1 VPHVSSGIQLLIGES
16 SSPLVISRTQD
27 ICMILREILFYSEII
42 YACNITNIQNSKYVF
57 VIGFG
62 LTYL

>member
-1 VPHVSSGIQLLIGES
+1 VSHVSSGIQLLIEES

-27 ICMILREILFYSEII
+27 MCMISGEILFYSETI
-42 YACNITNIQNSKYVF
+42 YVCNITNIQNSKYVF
-57 VIGFG
+57 VVGFG